1 METGAA
7 SVARIS
13 HRFAV
18 STALA
23 LLLAIAA
30 GPGAGGC
37 GKYGS
42 PVRSAPHEAREA
54 SAAEPA
60 DDASFEAE
68 GAAEQP
74 AQEEDD
80 ETQREPG
87 VSK

>member
-1 METGAA
+1 MATGAGLA
-7 SVARIS
+7 S
-13 HRFAV
+13 HRAAT

-30 GPGAGGC
+30 GPGTGGC

-42 PVRSAPHEAREA
+42 PVRSVPREAREA
-54 SAAEPA
+54 SPAEP
-60 DDASFEAE
+60 DDAASVKAE

-74 AQEEDD
+74 TQEEDD

-87 VSK
+87 VSE